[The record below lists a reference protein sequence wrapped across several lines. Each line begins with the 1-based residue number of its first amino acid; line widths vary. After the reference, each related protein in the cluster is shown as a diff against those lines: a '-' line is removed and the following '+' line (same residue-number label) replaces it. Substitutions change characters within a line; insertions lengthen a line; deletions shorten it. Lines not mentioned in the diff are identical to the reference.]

1 MSQRELRALLADQR
15 KDISTRKRTRSST
28 RSIRDM
34 SEETDKI
41 AELETKLEEAL
52 STIKEQN
59 VELQRAKESDVK
71 LQQRLDDAQA
81 ELETVTLRAEVEKL
95 RALEKVRDEERER
108 SQAWVNDLRERFK
121 TEKAVLEEKI
131 AMLEA
136 KSTSEASTSATSAPS
151 ESSTS
156 VTTTVSTSTPS
167 TTVAA
172 TAGGALSSASSATSA
187 TSSTTVSSASAS
199 TAASGG
205 GTTVTHSTPTLTS
218 VGSAEMMAKFFETQN
233 QLLAAQVQAAS
244 LPPLACFDGNTDGD
258 DTDFLQWLERFE
270 ERARLSKWT
279 EETKVCQLRLHLTK
293 LAEQVFQML
302 PKEDKS
308 SYTKAID
315 ALKKRFRSV
324 EIEELK
330 GLEFHRRVQGDESI
344 EQLGMDLQKLGRKA
358 FPAIQGKEFDRLL
371 KGRLYQALHPR
382 WQRKLNAP
390 RPDETFA
397 QLFER
402 ARMLE
407 QHEKQFTA
415 SAACRTET
423 ANKKSKPNVPT
434 GGSKPPSST
443 ANQKLQKPQEN
454 VPAPAVSPKL
464 VRLCH
469 FCHEPGH
476 FARNCPLR
484 SKNSKHESPG
494 RSTNTSTAQTSSV
507 EVKETTEQKEL
518 TEEELEFL
526 LARCRLQKEQ
536 QMLQAAP
543 EGNVACVEATPPH
556 NDGPVIGPLLYCD
569 LEVEGVPVVSMVD
582 CGSQTTIISR
592 SFLHQV
598 AKHLT
603 SDGKPLPELKMPTV
617 RLYGKD
623 GPNGRSQLP
632 ITAQVDLSVTSG
644 GKTVSVTMFVQ
655 PDSAQECLLGTNA
668 SLPLGFKFVDG
679 KGKPLRSS
687 SDPQFAKS
695 ESEPQV
701 AHVSLIQA
709 SSIPSRK
716 CRFLKAKVS
725 GECSPGDQFL
735 FESRST
741 QLQPLGLSA
750 IDSLV
755 TLSDERTV
763 LIPVQNFQKCTVDLP
778 SDVEL
783 GVVEPFEE
791 ICNAPDSVSP
801 SMCARVLVDG
811 PGYHEKERP
820 SRLLNVLDLSESDCS
835 DTQLDTLEAL
845 LSHHT
850 DIFEMDSSEL
860 GHSNVV
866 QHVINTGDSAPI
878 KQHPYRTPM
887 VQRERIAQLI
897 KQMEEQGIVKPS
909 CSPWAS
915 PVVLVPKKD
924 GSTRFCV
931 DYRRLN
937 TVTRKDVYPLPRID
951 DILDTL
957 GRAKYFTTLDLSAG
971 YWQVEL
977 DPESQAKTAFTSHCG
992 LYEFTRMPFGL
1003 CNAPATF
1010 QRLMQVVLA
1019 GLEWD
1024 CCFVYIDDILIA
1036 SQSFEEHMRH
1046 LQLVF
1051 ERLRQAG
1058 LRLKPKKCFFLRE
1071 RVPYLGFV
1079 ISKHGIQV
1087 DPSKTDK
1094 VRNFPTPTDPTS
1106 VRSFVGLAS
1115 YYRRFVPHFA
1125 AIAAPLHRLTKKDV
1139 RFEWSEECE
1148 TAFCRLKSLL
1158 TEAPVL
1164 VYPRFGEGE
1173 HFLLETDAS
1182 GVGLG
1187 AVLSQKQGDGK
1198 YHPVAYASRSLQ
1210 PNEKNYPISEL
1221 ETLAIVWAV
1230 KYFRAY
1236 LLGHPC
1242 TVLTDHAACVSL
1254 LNTPRPSAKLARWAM
1269 AIQEMDLMIKHRSG
1283 RSNAGADALS
1293 RHPCDTVDVNAV
1305 VADSSDPPE
1314 TDLTVDG
1321 ELFEL
1326 SDATQQKLKDLS
1338 NLQQACAELK
1348 GMYLY
1353 LSDGTLPEEEKLA
1366 RKIVLE
1372 SRHFD
1377 LLDGILHHENPHS
1390 PGKWCLAVPV
1400 SLRSALLADAHGGLF
1415 AGHLGEKRVY
1425 DRLRRSY
1432 WWQGMRSDVR
1442 KHCRSCLPC
1451 ATRRGVGRATHPPL
1465 QPIPVGGPFHCIGV
1479 DILKLPLT
1487 YDGNQYVLVFLD
1499 YLTKWV
1505 EAFPIKDQKA
1515 ETVARVLVEEVICRH
1530 GAPERLL
1537 SDRGSNFLSELV
1549 AEVCRLMQ
1557 IKKINTSGYHPQTDG
1572 LVERFHRTLIS
1583 MLSRY
1588 VEKHARDWD
1597 HYLPYMLYAYRVTAQ
1612 ESTRESPFFL
1622 LYGRDA
1628 RQPLEEALD
1637 CPTSAYMVDL
1647 DDYKS
1652 ELVQGLTSAWDTAAE
1667 CIKSAQN
1674 HQKSVYDRSAKTMK
1688 YRVGDRVMV
1697 HMPHE
1702 ATGKTAKLARPY
1714 FGPYRVLNLTT
1725 SNAEV
1730 RLIDKPDD
1738 PSIFVSL
1745 DRVRPCYSELPN
1757 RSWSGHTSKRKRKRK
1772 SSTKTVNEPIVSKE
1786 YTGPMTRSRANTKH

>member
-1 MSQRELRALLADQR
+1 
-15 KDISTRKRTRSST
+15 
-28 RSIRDM
+28 M
-34 SEETDKI
+34 SEEKI
-41 AELETKLEEAL
+41 AELEAKLEEAL
-52 STIKEQN
+52 STINEQRL
-59 VELQRAKESDVK
+59 ELEKAKESD
-71 LQQRLDDAQA
+71 LQWQQRLDDAKT
-81 ELETVTLRAEVEKL
+81 ELEAVTLRAEVEKL
-95 RALEKVRDEERER
+95 RALEKVRDEERAR
-108 SQAWVNDLRERFK
+108 SQAWADDLRERFK
-121 TEKAVLEEKI
+121 AEEGALEEKI
-131 AMLEA
+131 ARLEA
-136 KSTSEASTSATSAPS
+136 KSTSGASTSTTSASPS

-156 VTTTVSTSTPS
+156 VTTVSTSTPS
-167 TTVAA
+167 TTVT
-172 TAGGALSSASSATSA
+172 TAPSETHSSASSSTTA
-187 TSSTTVSSASAS
+187 TSSTTVSTTSTSVTASGAS
-199 TAASGG
+199 TI
-205 GTTVTHSTPTLTS
+205 VTHSTPTLTS
-218 VGSAEMMAKFFETQN
+218 VGSAEMMAIFFETQS

-244 LPPLACFDGNTDGD
+244 LPPLVCFDGQTEGD
-258 DTDFLQWLERFE
+258 DTDFLQWLEKFE
-270 ERARLSKWT
+270 ERARLAKWT
-279 EETKVCQLRLHLTK
+279 EETKLCQLRLHLTK
-293 LAEQVFQML
+293 LADQVFQML

-308 SYTKAID
+308 SYAQAVG

-324 EIEELK
+324 EIEEFK
-330 GLEFHRRVQGDESI
+330 GLEFHRRVQGEESI

-358 FPAIQGKEFDRLL
+358 FPAIEGKEFDRLL

-423 ANKKSKPNVPT
+423 PSKKSKPSVQA
-434 GGSKPPSST
+434 GGSRPPPTTVS
-443 ANQKLQKPQEN
+443 QKSHKSQES
-454 VPAPAVSPKL
+454 VPAQVSASKF

-469 FCHEPGH
+469 VCREPGH
-476 FARNCPLR
+476 FARNCPIR
-484 SKNSKHESPG
+484 SKNSKLESPG
-494 RSTNTSTAQTSSV
+494 RSMNGSAARTSSV
-507 EVKETTEQKEL
+507 EVKETIEQKEL

-536 QMLQAAP
+536 QMLQTAP
-543 EGNVACVEATPPH
+543 GGNVACVKATPPQH
-556 NDGPVIGPLLYCD
+556 SGPVIGPLLYCD

-598 AKHLT
+598 ARQLR
-603 SDGKPLPELKMPTV
+603 SDGKPSPELKVPAV

-623 GPNGRSQLP
+623 GPNGKNQLP
-632 ITAQVDLSVTSG
+632 ITAQVDLLVRAG
-644 GKTVSVTMFVQ
+644 GKTASVTMFVQ

-668 SLPLGFKFVDG
+668 SIPLGFKFVDG

-687 SDPQFAKS
+687 PDPQPELEFESKS
-695 ESEPQV
+695 EFKV

-725 GECSPGDQFL
+725 GECSPGDQLL
-735 FESRST
+735 FEPRST

-755 TLSDERTV
+755 TLSDEKTV
-763 LIPVQNFQKCTVDLP
+763 LIPVQNFGKCTVDLP
-778 SDVEL
+778 SDIEL
-783 GVVEPFEE
+783 GVVEPFEATH
-791 ICNAPDSVSP
+791 NPPDSVPP

-811 PGYHEKERP
+811 PGYYEKERP
-820 SRLLNVLDLSESDCS
+820 RRLLNMLDLSESDCTS
-835 DTQLDTLEAL
+835 DQLDTLKAL
-845 LSHHT
+845 LSQHT

-866 QHVINTGDSAPI
+866 QHMIDTGDNASI
-878 KQHPYRTPM
+878 KQHPYRTPI
-887 VQRERIAQLI
+887 VQRDRIAQLI
-897 KQMEEQGIVKPS
+897 KQMEEQGIVRPS

-931 DYRRLN
+931 DYRHLN
-937 TVTRKDVYPLPRID
+937 TVTKKDVYPLPRID

-977 DPESQAKTAFTSHCG
+977 DPESQAKTAFTSHRG

-1036 SQSFEEHMRH
+1036 SQSFEEHMHH

-1058 LRLKPKKCFFLRE
+1058 LRLKPKKCLFLRE

-1079 ISKHGIQV
+1079 ISKYGIQV

-1094 VRNFPTPTDPTS
+1094 VKNFPTPTDPTS

-1115 YYRRFVPHFA
+1115 YYRRFVPRFA

-1139 RFEWSEECE
+1139 KFEWSEECE

-1182 GVGLG
+1182 GIGLG
-1187 AVLSQKQGDGK
+1187 AVLSQKQSDGK

-1293 RHPCDTVDVNAV
+1293 RHPCDTAHVSAV
-1305 VADSSDPPE
+1305 VADPSGAG
-1314 TDLTVDG
+1314 TAANG

-1326 SDATQQKLKDLS
+1326 SDATQQRLKDLS
-1338 NLQQACAELK
+1338 NLQQSCAELK
-1348 GMYLY
+1348 CMYWY
-1353 LSDGTLPEEEKLA
+1353 LTDGTLPEEEKLA
-1366 RKIVLE
+1366 RKTVLE
-1372 SRHFD
+1372 GRHFD
-1377 LLDGILHHENPHS
+1377 ILDGVLHHENPHS

-1400 SLRSALLADAHGGLF
+1400 SLRVALLEDAHGGLF

-1432 WWQGMRSDVR
+1432 WWPGMRSDVR
-1442 KHCRSCLPC
+1442 KHCRSCLTC

-1465 QPIPVGGPFHCIGV
+1465 QPIPVGGPFHCVGV

-1537 SDRGSNFLSELV
+1537 SDRGSNFLSELI
-1549 AEVCRLMQ
+1549 AEVCRLLQ

-1572 LVERFHRTLIS
+1572 LVERFHKTLIS

-1628 RQPLEEALD
+1628 RQPMKEALT

-1652 ELVQGLTSAWDTAAE
+1652 ELVQGLTSAWETAAE
-1667 CIKSAQN
+1667 CIKSAQK
-1674 HQKSVYDRSAKTMK
+1674 HQKSVYDRSAKTMD

-1702 ATGKTAKLARPY
+1702 ATGKMAKLARPY
-1714 FGPYRVLNLTT
+1714 FGPYRVLNLTPT
-1725 SNAEV
+1725 NVEV
-1730 RLIDKPDD
+1730 RLVDKPDD

-1745 DRVRPCYSELPN
+1745 DRVRPCYSELPD
-1757 RSWSGHTSKRKRKRK
+1757 RSWSGHTSKRKRPRK
-1772 SSTKTVNEPIVSKE
+1772 SSAKTVNKLVSPE
-1786 YTGPMTRSRANTKH
+1786 QRQYTGPMTRSRRKAND

>member
-1 MSQRELRALLADQR
+1 MSA
-15 KDISTRKRTRSST
+15 
-28 RSIRDM
+28 
-34 SEETDKI
+34 EEKI
-41 AELETKLEEAL
+41 AELEAQLEEAL
-52 STIKEQN
+52 KTIGEQK
-59 VELQRAKESDVK
+59 VELERAKESDVE
-71 LQQRLDDAQA
+71 LQQRLTDVKA
-81 ELETVTLRAEVEKL
+81 ELEVVTLRAEVDRL
-95 RALEKVRDEERER
+95 RAVEKVREEERER
-108 SQAWVNDLRERFK
+108 SQSWADDLRERFK
-121 TEKAVLEEKI
+121 AEKGVLEEKI

-136 KSTSEASTSATSAPS
+136 KSTSEASSSTTSASPSGSSTS
-151 ESSTS
+151 ESSATVSTTAPSTTASGGTHSSTSSSTTTTSSITVSTTGTS
-156 VTTTVSTSTPS
+156 VT
-167 TTVAA
+167 
-172 TAGGALSSASSATSA
+172 
-187 TSSTTVSSASAS
+187 
-199 TAASGG
+199 ASGAS
-205 GTTVTHSTPTLTS
+205 TTVTHTTPTLTS
-218 VGSAEMMAKFFETQN
+218 VGSAEMIAKFFETQS

-244 LPPLACFDGNTDGD
+244 LPPLLCFDGHSDGD
-258 DTDFLQWLERFE
+258 DTEFLLWIERFE

-279 EETKVCQLRLHLTK
+279 EETKLCQLRLHLAK
-293 LAEQVFQML
+293 LADQVFQML

-308 SYTKAID
+308 SYSRAVG

-330 GLEFHRRVQGDESI
+330 GLEFHRRVQGEESI
-344 EQLGMDLQKLGRKA
+344 EQLGMDLQKLGHKA
-358 FPAIQGKEFDRLL
+358 FPATEGKEFDRLL
-371 KGRLYQALHPR
+371 KGRFYQALHPR

-390 RPDETFA
+390 RPDETFP

-423 ANKKSKPNVPT
+423 PSKKSKPSAQA
-434 GGSKPPSST
+434 GGSRPPTTS
-443 ANQKLQKPQEN
+443 QKSQKPQES
-454 VPAPAVSPKL
+454 VPAQASAPKV

-469 FCHEPGH
+469 VCREPGH
-476 FARNCPLR
+476 FVRNCPIR
-484 SKNSKHESPG
+484 FKNSKHESPG
-494 RSTNTSTAQTSSV
+494 RSTNESTARTSAV
-507 EVKETTEQKEL
+507 EVKETNEQKEL

-526 LARCRLQKEQ
+526 LARCRLQKEK
-536 QMLQAAP
+536 QMLQTVP
-543 EGNVACVEATPPH
+543 EGNVACVKATPPQH
-556 NDGPVIGPLLYCD
+556 SGPVIGPLLYCD

-592 SFLHQV
+592 LFLHRIARQ
-598 AKHLT
+598 LQ

-623 GPNGRSQLP
+623 GPSGNNQLP
-632 ITAQVDLSVTSG
+632 ITAQVDLFVKAG
-644 GKTVSVTMFVQ
+644 GKAMSVSMFVQ

-668 SLPLGFKFVDG
+668 SIPLGFQFVDG

-687 SDPQFAKS
+687 LEPQFELESKS
-695 ESEPQV
+695 VYEPQV

-735 FESRST
+735 FESRSAE
-741 QLQPLGLSA
+741 LRPLGLSA
-750 IDSLV
+750 LDSLV

-763 LIPVQNFQKCTVDLP
+763 LIPVQNFEKCTVDLP
-778 SDVEL
+778 SDIEL
-783 GVVEPFEE
+783 GVVEPFDESDTL
-791 ICNAPDSVSP
+791 DSVSP
-801 SMCARVLVDG
+801 STCASVLIDG
-811 PGYHEKERP
+811 PGYYEKERP
-820 SRLLNVLDLSESDCS
+820 SRLLNMLDLSESDCNRE
-835 DTQLDTLEAL
+835 QLDTLRAL
-845 LSHHT
+845 LSQHT
-850 DIFEMDSSEL
+850 DIFEMDNCEL

-878 KQHPYRTPM
+878 KQHPYRTPI
-887 VQRERIAQLI
+887 VQREKIAQLI
-897 KQMEEQGIVKPS
+897 KQMEQQGIVKPS

-937 TVTRKDVYPLPRID
+937 TVTKKDVYPLPRID

-1010 QRLMQVVLA
+1010 QRLMQVVLS

-1058 LRLKPKKCFFLRE
+1058 LRLKPKKCLFLRE

-1087 DPSKTDK
+1087 DSSKTDK
-1094 VRNFPTPTDPTS
+1094 VKNFPTPTDPTS

-1139 RFEWSEECE
+1139 KFEWSEECE
-1148 TAFCRLKSLL
+1148 TAFRQLKSLL

-1173 HFLLETDAS
+1173 QFLLETDAS
-1182 GVGLG
+1182 GIGLG
-1187 AVLSQKQGDGK
+1187 AVLSQKQNDGK

-1269 AIQEMDLMIKHRSG
+1269 AIQEMDLVIKHRSG

-1293 RHPCDTVDVNAV
+1293 RHPCDTANVNAV
-1305 VADSSDPPE
+1305 VADSADPPE
-1314 TDLTVDG
+1314 AVTAVSG

-1326 SDATQQKLKDLS
+1326 SNATQQKLKDLS
-1338 NLQQACAELK
+1338 NLQQSCAELK
-1348 GMYLY
+1348 HVYLY
-1353 LSDGTLPEEEKLA
+1353 LSNGTLPEEERLA
-1366 RKIVLE
+1366 RKAVLE

-1377 LLDGILHHENPHS
+1377 LLDGVLHHENPHS

-1400 SLRSALLADAHGGLF
+1400 SLRLPLLEDAHGGLF

-1442 KHCRSCLPC
+1442 KYCRSCLTC

-1465 QPIPVGGPFHCIGV
+1465 QPIPVGGPFHCVGV

-1537 SDRGSNFLSELV
+1537 SDQGSNFLSELI
-1549 AEVCRLMQ
+1549 AEVCRLLQ

-1572 LVERFHRTLIS
+1572 LVERFHQTLIS

-1612 ESTRESPFFL
+1612 ESTKESPFFL

-1628 RQPLEEALD
+1628 RQPVEEALD
-1637 CPTSAYMVDL
+1637 CPTTAYMVDL

-1652 ELVQGLTSAWDTAAE
+1652 ELVQGLTSAWKTAAE
-1667 CIKSAQN
+1667 CIKSAQK
-1674 HQKSVYDRSAKTMK
+1674 HQKTVYDRSAKTMD

-1702 ATGKTAKLARPY
+1702 STGKTAKLARPY
-1714 FGPYRVLNLTT
+1714 FGPYRVLNLTST
-1725 SNAEV
+1725 NAEV
-1730 RLIDKPDD
+1730 RLVDKPDEQ
-1738 PSIFVSL
+1738 SIFVSL

-1757 RSWSGHTSKRKRKRK
+1757 RSWSGHSSRRKRKRK
-1772 SSTKTVNEPIVSKE
+1772 SSSKTVVESPTSPE
-1786 YTGPMTRSRANTKH
+1786 FGPYTGPMTRSRTRANN

>member
-15 KDISTRKRTRSST
+15 KDSSTRKRTRSST

-41 AELETKLEEAL
+41 AELEAKLEEAL
-52 STIKEQN
+52 STIKEQK
-59 VELQRAKESDVK
+59 VDLERAKESDVK

-136 KSTSEASTSATSAPS
+136 KSTSGASASATSAPS

-172 TAGGALSSASSATSA
+172 TASGALSSASSSTSA

-205 GTTVTHSTPTLTS
+205 STTVTHSTPTLTS

-308 SYTKAID
+308 SYTKAVD

-494 RSTNTSTAQTSSV
+494 RSTNTSTARTSSV
-507 EVKETTEQKEL
+507 EVKETAEQKEL

-536 QMLQAAP
+536 QMLQTAP
-543 EGNVACVEATPPH
+543 EGNVACVEATPPQ

-598 AKHLT
+598 AKRLT

-687 SDPQFAKS
+687 SDPQFTES

-735 FESRST
+735 S
-741 QLQPLGLSA
+741 
-750 IDSLV
+750 
-755 TLSDERTV
+755 
-763 LIPVQNFQKCTVDLP
+763 
-778 SDVEL
+778 L
-783 GVVEPFEE
+783 GVP
-791 ICNAPDSVSP
+791 N
-801 SMCARVLVDG
+801 
-811 PGYHEKERP
+811 
-820 SRLLNVLDLSESDCS
+820 
-835 DTQLDTLEAL
+835 
-845 LSHHT
+845 
-850 DIFEMDSSEL
+850 
-860 GHSNVV
+860 SN
-866 QHVINTGDSAPI
+866 H
-878 KQHPYRTPM
+878 
-887 VQRERIAQLI
+887 
-897 KQMEEQGIVKPS
+897 
-909 CSPWAS
+909 
-915 PVVLVPKKD
+915 
-924 GSTRFCV
+924 
-931 DYRRLN
+931 
-937 TVTRKDVYPLPRID
+937 
-951 DILDTL
+951 
-957 GRAKYFTTLDLSAG
+957 
-971 YWQVEL
+971 
-977 DPESQAKTAFTSHCG
+977 
-992 LYEFTRMPFGL
+992 
-1003 CNAPATF
+1003 
-1010 QRLMQVVLA
+1010 
-1019 GLEWD
+1019 
-1024 CCFVYIDDILIA
+1024 
-1036 SQSFEEHMRH
+1036 
-1046 LQLVF
+1046 
-1051 ERLRQAG
+1051 
-1058 LRLKPKKCFFLRE
+1058 
-1071 RVPYLGFV
+1071 
-1079 ISKHGIQV
+1079 
-1087 DPSKTDK
+1087 
-1094 VRNFPTPTDPTS
+1094 
-1106 VRSFVGLAS
+1106 
-1115 YYRRFVPHFA
+1115 
-1125 AIAAPLHRLTKKDV
+1125 
-1139 RFEWSEECE
+1139 
-1148 TAFCRLKSLL
+1148 
-1158 TEAPVL
+1158 
-1164 VYPRFGEGE
+1164 
-1173 HFLLETDAS
+1173 
-1182 GVGLG
+1182 
-1187 AVLSQKQGDGK
+1187 
-1198 YHPVAYASRSLQ
+1198 
-1210 PNEKNYPISEL
+1210 
-1221 ETLAIVWAV
+1221 
-1230 KYFRAY
+1230 
-1236 LLGHPC
+1236 
-1242 TVLTDHAACVSL
+1242 
-1254 LNTPRPSAKLARWAM
+1254 
-1269 AIQEMDLMIKHRSG
+1269 
-1283 RSNAGADALS
+1283 
-1293 RHPCDTVDVNAV
+1293 
-1305 VADSSDPPE
+1305 
-1314 TDLTVDG
+1314 
-1321 ELFEL
+1321 
-1326 SDATQQKLKDLS
+1326 
-1338 NLQQACAELK
+1338 
-1348 GMYLY
+1348 
-1353 LSDGTLPEEEKLA
+1353 
-1366 RKIVLE
+1366 
-1372 SRHFD
+1372 
-1377 LLDGILHHENPHS
+1377 
-1390 PGKWCLAVPV
+1390 
-1400 SLRSALLADAHGGLF
+1400 
-1415 AGHLGEKRVY
+1415 
-1425 DRLRRSY
+1425 
-1432 WWQGMRSDVR
+1432 
-1442 KHCRSCLPC
+1442 
-1451 ATRRGVGRATHPPL
+1451 
-1465 QPIPVGGPFHCIGV
+1465 
-1479 DILKLPLT
+1479 
-1487 YDGNQYVLVFLD
+1487 
-1499 YLTKWV
+1499 WV
-1505 EAFPIKDQKA
+1505 
-1515 ETVARVLVEEVICRH
+1515 
-1530 GAPERLL
+1530 
-1537 SDRGSNFLSELV
+1537 
-1549 AEVCRLMQ
+1549 
-1557 IKKINTSGYHPQTDG
+1557 
-1572 LVERFHRTLIS
+1572 
-1583 MLSRY
+1583 
-1588 VEKHARDWD
+1588 
-1597 HYLPYMLYAYRVTAQ
+1597 
-1612 ESTRESPFFL
+1612 
-1622 LYGRDA
+1622 
-1628 RQPLEEALD
+1628 
-1637 CPTSAYMVDL
+1637 
-1647 DDYKS
+1647 
-1652 ELVQGLTSAWDTAAE
+1652 
-1667 CIKSAQN
+1667 
-1674 HQKSVYDRSAKTMK
+1674 
-1688 YRVGDRVMV
+1688 
-1697 HMPHE
+1697 
-1702 ATGKTAKLARPY
+1702 
-1714 FGPYRVLNLTT
+1714 
-1725 SNAEV
+1725 
-1730 RLIDKPDD
+1730 
-1738 PSIFVSL
+1738 
-1745 DRVRPCYSELPN
+1745 
-1757 RSWSGHTSKRKRKRK
+1757 
-1772 SSTKTVNEPIVSKE
+1772 
-1786 YTGPMTRSRANTKH
+1786 